1 MLRMLFAALVVALL
15 SQSAVVFTQ
24 APNVVAR
31 ESTTTATVDKIEK
44 STRVV
49 TLRGEG
55 NTILDVYVDPSIKAF
70 DALKRGDVVTV
81 RYAESVVVQVRR
93 DARLADVRDSTDEAK
108 KTNGNVIHQL
118 RAVVT
123 VEEIDPQGL
132 TVTYRTSDGR
142 KMMHVVRDR
151 KLLDGLHAGD
161 HIEVTLTRERALSI
175 DPAR

>member
-1 MLRMLFAALVVALL
+1 MLFAALVVALL
-15 SQSAVVFTQ
+15 LPSTVVVAQ
-24 APNVVAR
+24 APNVVTR
-31 ESTTTATVDKIEK
+31 ESTTTATVEKIEK

-49 TLRGEG
+49 TLRGE
-55 NTILDVYVDPSIKAF
+55 VYAEPSIKAF

-93 DARLADVRDSTDEAK
+93 DAKLADVRDSTDEAK
-108 KTNGNVIHQL
+108 KTNGHVIHQL

-123 VEEIDPQGL
+123 IEDIDSQGL

-142 KMMHVVRDR
+142 KMMHVVQDK